1 MASKRRSGLA
11 NDRRA
16 FNYYYP
22 KISVIY
28 PKNESEPVEPVCPS
42 ISLGDIATLVGNI
55 YILNMN
61 ATILACQTLLI
72 PTGYVL
78 VVLNGFTLTNYG
90 RINNQGTIAIN
101 GTIINY
107 YILYNNGGSIFC
119 NSAGNIINNNGS
131 IIYNGSGTIFTVLG
145 AIYNNGGVI
154 YNIGTFNTNS
164 TGVIYNYNNGTI
176 SNDNSFNITGGANLY
191 NADGSSTC
199 GTGILNGNFP
209 PTATGTNCPP

>member
-28 PKNESEPVEPVCPS
+28 PKNESVCPS
-42 ISLGDIATLVGNI
+42 ISLGDIATLVGTT
-55 YILNMN
+55 YTLNAN
-61 ATILACQTLLI
+61 TTILACQTLLI
-72 PTGYVL
+72 PAGYEL
-78 VVLNGFTLTNYG
+78 VVPSGFTLTNYG
-90 RINNQGTIAIN
+90 RINNQGTIDIS

-107 YILYNNGGSIFC
+107 YILYNNGGSIYC
-119 NSAGNIINNNGS
+119 TGNIINNNGS
-131 IIYNGSGTIFTVLG
+131 IIYNGSGSNFLVFRAIF
-145 AIYNNGGVI
+145 NNGGVI
-154 YNIGTFNTNS
+154 YNIGTFYNVTA
-164 TGVIYNYNNGTI
+164 VIYNYNNGTI
-176 SNDNSFNITGGANLY
+176 TNDNSFIIIGGATY

>member
-42 ISLGDIATLVGNI
+42 ISLGDIATLTLGNL
-55 YILNMN
+55 YTLNMN

-72 PTGYVL
+72 PAGYEL
-78 VVLNGFTLTNYG
+78 VVPSGFTLTNYG
-90 RINNQGTIAIN
+90 RINNQGTIDIS

-107 YILYNNGGSIFC
+107 YILYNNGDSIYC
-119 NSAGNIINNNGS
+119 TGNIINNNGS
-131 IIYNGSGTIFTVLG
+131 IIYNGSGSNFDVVG
-145 AIYNNGGVI
+145 AIFNNGGVI
-154 YNIGTFNTNS
+154 YIIATFP
-164 TGVIYNYNNGTI
+164 Y
-176 SNDNSFNITGGANLY
+176 ITAVMY
-191 NADGSSTC
+191 T
-199 GTGILNGNFP
+199 
-209 PTATGTNCPP
+209 

>member
-28 PKNESEPVEPVCPS
+28 PKNESEPVCPS
-42 ISLGDIATLVGNI
+42 ISLADIATLVGTT
-55 YILNMN
+55 YTLNAN
-61 ATILACQTLLI
+61 TTILACQTIII
-72 PTGYVL
+72 PAGYEL
-78 VVLNGFTLTNYG
+78 VVPNGFTLTNYG